1 MEAHLNV
8 VSLTPPRISVAGR
21 RDRPATVWSFR
32 TTYAGLLGLGARI
45 ERLTLSDAQDIPI
58 EVRQLAP
65 GEYEAARPAVGFR
78 YEVKL
83 DPPAADADAAHVS
96 WLTSER
102 GILMPG
108 DLLPLPA
115 AGAKLR
121 LSLPAGWRSVALAEQ
136 GADGLY
142 ELAQAEASVI
152 MVGPELHRRQG
163 HAGALAYTLATAG
176 DWAFTDEDAA
186 HIVQEILQ
194 EHVRATDAVPR
205 KDALVIVA
213 PFPRP
218 VAPHVWSA
226 ETRGGTVLML
236 AGRAPAKTA
245 ALAQLSMPLAH
256 ELFHLWVPNGLALTG
271 DYDWFFEG
279 FTLYESVRAGVR
291 LGYLSF
297 QNYLDNLA
305 LAFDR
310 TRSAREAASLSLLD
324 ASHRRWS
331 DPAASVYDRGMLVA
345 YLYDLDVRRQT
356 NGKRSIDDLYR
367 ALFRQSHTSTAGRDG
382 NETVLELMN
391 MVAGG
396 QTLTEPLIKDR
407 GAFDLAAAIAPYG
420 LQVAAEGARTRV
432 SIVPQLSHA
441 QRELLKQI
449 GYNETAK
456 RGHAK

>member
-1 MEAHLNV
+1 
-8 VSLTPPRISVAGR
+8 
-21 RDRPATVWSFR
+21 
-32 TTYAGLLGLGARI
+32 
-45 ERLTLSDAQDIPI
+45 
-58 EVRQLAP
+58 
-65 GEYEAARPAVGFR
+65 
-78 YEVKL
+78 
-83 DPPAADADAAHVS
+83 
-96 WLTSER
+96 
-102 GILMPG
+102 
-108 DLLPLPA
+108 
-115 AGAKLR
+115 
-121 LSLPAGWRSVALAEQ
+121 LPAGWQSIALAAQ

-142 ELAQAEASVI
+142 ELAQAESGVI
-152 MVGPELHRRQG
+152 IVGPELRRRQG
-163 HAGALAYTLATAG
+163 RAGALAYTLATAG

-194 EHVRATDAVPR
+194 EHARATGAVPR
-205 KDALVIVA
+205 KDALVMVM

-236 AGRAPAKTA
+236 TGRAPAKTA

-305 LAFDR
+305 RAFDR
-310 TRSAREAASLSLLD
+310 TGSAREAASLSLLD
-324 ASHRRWS
+324 ASRRRWS
-331 DPAASVYDRGMLVA
+331 DPDASVYDRGMLVA

-367 ALFRQSHTSTAGRDG
+367 ALFRQSRTPVAGRDG
-382 NETVLELMN
+382 NETVIELMN
-391 MVAGG
+391 AAAGG
-396 QTLTEPLIKDR
+396 QTLTERFIKGN
-407 GAFDLAAAIAPYG
+407 GAVDLAAALAPYG
-420 LQVAAEGARTRV
+420 LQVAPIGARTRV
-432 SIVPQLSHA
+432 FVAPQLSHA